1 MPRVYQIYCYTQI
14 KWTGLERVLTAKFS
28 TLCRS
33 PAIDHYCISVQIQ
46 LAVGPR
52 VTTVLQLLA
61 TSESYVNT
69 EICCSPTFSFLQSE
83 QSRGYSYVCAL
94 HSRIVGFAD
103 RDFSGIATGEIGHVS
118 PNFSQRPFWDSSKS
132 DEKSVT
138 LFDGGT
144 IPLTLDKPAHV
155 WLVFLYG

>member
-14 KWTGLERVLTAKFS
+14 KWIGLERNLTAKFS

-33 PAIDHYCISVQIQ
+33 PAIEHYCISVQIQ

-94 HSRIVGFAD
+94 HSRIVGLQTVTSVPQPRRNWGRVPQYFPKTILG
-103 RDFSGIATGEIGHVS
+103 FV
-118 PNFSQRPFWDSSKS
+118 QS
-132 DEKSVT
+132 DANSVT
-138 LFDGGT
+138 HLDGVPLISFDFG
-144 IPLTLDKPAHV
+144 
-155 WLVFLYG
+155 